1 MQGGQIL
8 GKCCEYLPILQF
20 RQGRADGAD
29 QIFRWMEEIDCDDP
43 MGVQP
48 RENGQI
54 GRNKQIVSH
63 EMSNCS
69 EDAVSESR
77 VIWQAMESS
86 HL

>member
-1 MQGGQIL
+1 
-8 GKCCEYLPILQF
+8 
-20 RQGRADGAD
+20 
-29 QIFRWMEEIDCDDP
+29 MEEIDCDDP